1 MAATAMDPVD
11 IANILAQ
18 ELLYQ
23 QVTFHIADSV
33 LSIFFFLFMSFYFPC
48 CMARNY
54 SSRVFF
60 SFLFYCQKTKM
71 IIIILRRGKI
81 IAITVILTITYY
93 VYIRVIYPSRLSV
106 YSVFLFTTKLKW
118 QCH

>member
-33 LSIFFFLFMSFYFPC
+33 LSIFFIEIFFYLCLFIFHAAWHSL
-48 CMARNY
+48 NY

-106 YSVFLFTTKLKW
+106 FCFFVYN
-118 QCH
+118 

>member
-33 LSIFFFLFMSFYFPC
+33 LSIFFFLFM
-48 CMARNY
+48 
-54 SSRVFF
+54 FF
-60 SFLFYCQKTKM
+60 FFVKKQ
-71 IIIILRRGKI
+71 R
-81 IAITVILTITYY
+81 
-93 VYIRVIYPSRLSV
+93 
-106 YSVFLFTTKLKW
+106 
-118 QCH
+118 

>member
-54 SSRVFF
+54 SSRVYF

-106 YSVFLFTTKLKW
+106 FCFFVYN
-118 QCH
+118 

>member
-33 LSIFFFLFMSFYFPC
+33 LSIFFFYLCLFIFHAAWHSL
-48 CMARNY
+48 NY

-106 YSVFLFTTKLKW
+106 FCFFVYN
-118 QCH
+118 

>member
-33 LSIFFFLFMSFYFPC
+33 LSIFFIEI
-48 CMARNY
+48 
-54 SSRVFF
+54 FF
-60 SFLFYCQKTKM
+60 
-71 IIIILRRGKI
+71 
-81 IAITVILTITYY
+81 
-93 VYIRVIYPSRLSV
+93 IY
-106 YSVFLFTTKLKW
+106 VFLFSMLHGTL
-118 QCH
+118 